1 MSDKAGWA
9 VLGAGGISSDFLR
22 ALPAAQLGTLR
33 AVGARDAGRAR
44 AFADEVPADFPG
56 AAAGTYDEVLARD
69 DVDAVYIGTV
79 HTSHR
84 ELSLAALAAGKAVL
98 CEKPLGIDVAET
110 EEVLAAAEAAGLPL
124 VEAFKYRFGPFP
136 DLMRE
141 LVAGGDLGEIVEV
154 EASIGFAA
162 DRGIARLFDPALAG
176 GALLDAGCYPVSF
189 AVGVAAWAG
198 RLGASIPTVV
208 SATGV
213 IGETGVDE
221 DASATLDLGGI
232 CAHMQTSITR
242 ALPRTAVIRGTRG
255 ELEGAAASPRPT
267 RPCCAAPAAPT
278 STCTPRRSAR
288 WPPKPTRRS
297 RHCAAAAPRCPRCP
311 GPTPAPPPPCSRS
324 GAPRW
329 GERATLRRRR
339 AGFDGAARRFRC
351 LEPARCAIVSGGA
364 RHRRPRPTPQTPTRP
379 QTPTPTP
386 QGARGAARARRRPRP
401 RHHASA

>member
-1 MSDKAGWA
+1 MSDRAGWA
-9 VLGAGGISSDFLR
+9 VLGAGGISGDFLR
-22 ALPAAQLGTLR
+22 ALPHARLGTLR
-33 AVGARDAGRAR
+33 AVGARDADRAR
-44 AFADEVPADFPG
+44 EFAAAFAGDFPE
-56 AAAGTYDEVLARD
+56 ASAGTYDEVLARS

-141 LVAGGDLGEIVEV
+141 LVANGDLGEIVEV

-198 RLGASIPTVV
+198 RLEASIPTVV

-232 CAHMQTSITR
+232 RAHVQTSITR

-255 ELEGAAASPRPT
+255 ELEIPNVWGSRVASTATAVLPREDGTREEIATGTVSPLAAEADAT
-267 RPCCAAPAAPT
+267 IAALREGRTEAPEMPWRET
-278 STCTPRRSAR
+278 LATARLLAEWRSV
-288 WPPKPTRRS
+288 
-297 RHCAAAAPRCPRCP
+297 
-311 GPTPAPPPPCSRS
+311 
-324 GAPRW
+324 
-329 GERATLRRRR
+329 L
-339 AGFDGAARRFRC
+339 
-351 LEPARCAIVSGGA
+351 
-364 RHRRPRPTPQTPTRP
+364 
-379 QTPTPTP
+379 
-386 QGARGAARARRRPRP
+386 
-401 RHHASA
+401 

>member
-44 AFADEVPADFPG
+44 AFADEFPADFPG

-189 AVGVAAWAG
+189 AVGVAAWVG
-198 RLGASIPTVV
+198 RLEASAPTVV

-221 DASATLDLGGI
+221 DASATLDLGD
-232 CAHMQTSITR
+232 
-242 ALPRTAVIRGTRG
+242 
-255 ELEGAAASPRPT
+255 PRPRRHPRARADLDHAGVAAHGGHPWHAGRT
-267 RPCCAAPAAPT
+267 RDPERVGQPRRLDRRGRAAPPRP
-278 STCTPRRSAR
+278 PRRAPAHR
-288 WPPKPTRRS
+288 DGQPDGRRS
-297 RHCAAAAPRCPRCP
+297 RRDDRGTAQRPHR
-311 GPTPAPPPPCSRS
+311 
-324 GAPRW
+324 GARDALDRHP
-329 GERATLRRRR
+329 
-339 AGFDGAARRFRC
+339 
-351 LEPARCAIVSGGA
+351 
-364 RHRRPRPTPQTPTRP
+364 RHRRP
-379 QTPTPTP
+379 
-386 QGARGAARARRRPRP
+386 ARAVARR
-401 RHHASA
+401 AGVSARR

>member
-1 MSDKAGWA
+1 MSDRAGWA

-33 AVGARDAGRAR
+33 AVGARDAARAG
-44 AFADEVPADFPG
+44 AFADEFAADFPG
-56 AAAGTYDEVLARD
+56 VAAGTYDEVLARD

-79 HTSHR
+79 HTAHR

-110 EEVLAAAEAAGLPL
+110 EQILAAAQAAGLPL

-136 DLMRE
+136 DRVRE

-208 SATGV
+208 SAMGV

-232 CAHMQTSITR
+232 RAHVQTSITR

-255 ELEGAAASPRPT
+255 ELEIPNVWGSRVASTDAAVLRRPGRPDEPLQTATVSPM
-267 RPCCAAPAAPT
+267 AAEADATIAAL
-278 STCTPRRSAR
+278 
-288 WPPKPTRRS
+288 
-297 RHCAAAAPRCPRCP
+297 
-311 GPTPAPPPPCSRS
+311 RS
-324 GAPRW
+324 GRTEVPEMPW
-329 GERATLRRRR
+329 TDTRATAALLAQWR
-339 AGFDGAARRFRC
+339 AALG
-351 LEPARCAIVSGGA
+351 
-364 RHRRPRPTPQTPTRP
+364 
-379 QTPTPTP
+379 
-386 QGARGAARARRRPRP
+386 
-401 RHHASA
+401 